1 MIPMSNEYLVY
12 ILVFAACASVLWV
25 LWSTAVAAGMAQGEK
40 LDFENNLTADGRQKS
55 PLERFVSPGKLF
67 RYRLFSAVLPGVAV
81 PVVFWAYGFDSPFF
95 LGGAGALS
103 AVAGG
108 SVPKL
113 YYLALVR
120 RRQSAFEARI
130 LDLTTGLANAL
141 RAGMALP
148 QAFER
153 ISERMTGVMREELH
167 IVLRDYRL
175 HIPLSDAIARL
186 AERMPCE
193 DIRLLEA
200 SIRLTNQ
207 TGGSLADVLT
217 EMVETI
223 RGRVEFKE
231 KLLTLT
237 AQGKYEGIVL
247 ALAPMIALGV
257 LSCVQPD
264 FTAPLFSTTTGWV
277 AIGVALVMEIAGYI
291 AIRKITAIEV

>member
-1 MIPMSNEYLVY
+1 MKNEYIAY
-12 ILVFAACASVLWV
+12 MLVFAACAAVLWV
-25 LWSTAVAAGMAQGEK
+25 LWSTAVAAGLAQGEK
-40 LDFENNLTADGRQKS
+40 LDFENNLTADGRQKK
-55 PLERFVSPGKLF
+55 PIERFVSPGALF
-67 RYRLFSAVLPGVAV
+67 RYCLFSAILPGVAV
-81 PVVFWAYGFDSPFF
+81 PVAFLVSGFDSPFF
-95 LGGAGALS
+95 LG
-103 AVAGG
+103 VAGG
-108 SVPKL
+108 LFAIGGWFVPRM
-113 YYLALVR
+113 YYMLLVR
-120 RRQSAFEARI
+120 RRQAAFEARI
-130 LDLTTGLANAL
+130 LDLTVGLANAL

-153 ISERMTGVMREELH
+153 ITERMTGAMREELN
-167 IVLRDYRL
+167 ILLRDYRL
-175 HIPLSDAIARL
+175 HIPLPDAIARL

-207 TGGSLADVLT
+207 TGGSLAEVLA

-264 FTAPLFSTTTGWV
+264 FTAPLFRTTAGWV
-277 AIGVALVMEIAGYI
+277 AIGTALVMEIVGYI